1 MQTVCYV
8 EHIWQTW
15 MSIKL
20 AIQCRFAW
28 RSHANVKSLSCRH
41 VTVLSSAQDFE
52 SFLPSRPCTA
62 RWGDCGTPP
71 TPSCG
76 ASLWLV
82 PYPSTSPPTLRSVL
96 NFVEGPVVMIGCSRA
111 EPALGSCNLMLRF
124 HRKRQSVHYAEAK
137 SGLKSICSFFSLS
150 NCFNRLVAPLNQLQI
165 KRHSLNWICL
175 IRKQC
180 TCLLRRKTFILSIAT
195 WVAVVQ
201 RRSSLIT

>member
-1 MQTVCYV
+1 M
-8 EHIWQTW
+8 
-15 MSIKL
+15 
-20 AIQCRFAW
+20 
-28 RSHANVKSLSCRH
+28 
-41 VTVLSSAQDFE
+41 TVLSSAQDFE

-137 SGLKSICSFFSLS
+137 SGLKPICSFFFYLIASIGS
-150 NCFNRLVAPLNQLQI
+150 WRRWTNC
-165 KRHSLNWICL
+165 KS
-175 IRKQC
+175 KG
-180 TCLLRRKTFILSIAT
+180 ILWTGYALFANNARVYSDE
-195 WVAVVQ
+195 
-201 RRSSLIT
+201 RRSYWALLLG

>member
-1 MQTVCYV
+1 VQTVCYV

-165 KRHSLNWICL
+165 KRHSLNWIL
-175 IRKQC
+175 FANNARVY
-180 TCLLRRKTFILSIAT
+180 SDE
-195 WVAVVQ
+195 
-201 RRSSLIT
+201 RRSYWALLLG